1 MNETL
6 EQRISRQV
14 RNEFFLERAANAE
27 MRNSLNPDTAR
38 RAMLRYNELLDLA
51 RYGRTWG
58 TK

>member
-6 EQRISRQV
+6 EQRVARKV
-14 RNEFFLERAANAE
+14 RNEFFLERTANAE
-27 MRNSLNPDTAR
+27 MRTQNSDTAR
-38 RAMLRYNELLDLA
+38 RAMLRYNELLDLS